1 MKQIGELGKA
11 LSANKKSTN
20 MPEVS
25 GWLVE
30 KKNEILSNY
39 GDAHNFALVFN
50 PSVQIMCAMNI
61 ERSLMGNAPTI
72 RQLLYTY
79 QLEHVQ
85 IWMMAHLE
93 DLNEYAGVKNKIATN
108 HIKELASMIIVKSS
122 FLKASEILLFFHK
135 LKAGDFGGF
144 YGTVDP
150 QKVGEY
156 LNVFMQWRS
165 LELDKITIKQAQEQ
179 RERKRE
185 EWKMKGMTREEYE
198 ELRIM
203 NYELRISD

>member
-1 MKQIGELGKA
+1 M
-11 LSANKKSTN
+11 
-20 MPEVS
+20 
-25 GWLVE
+25 E

-72 RQLLYTY
+72 RQLLHTY

-85 IWMMAHLE
+85 IWVMAHLE

-122 FLKASEILLFFHK
+122 FLKSSEILLFFHK

-150 QKVGEY
+150 LEVGEY
-156 LNVFMQWRS
+156 LNSFLDWRS
-165 LELDKITIKQAQEQ
+165 VELDKVNNKTAQEERE
-179 RERKRE
+179 RERK
-185 EWKMKGMTREEYE
+185 EWNETAITREEY
-198 ELRIM
+198 LAR
-203 NYELRISD
+203 RST

>member
-1 MKQIGELGKA
+1 MKQIGEPGKA
-11 LSANKKSTN
+11 LSVNKKSTN

-25 GWLVE
+25 GWLAV

-72 RQLLYTY
+72 RQLLHTY

-85 IWMMAHLE
+85 IWVMAHLE
-93 DLNEYAGVKNKIATN
+93 DLNEYAGVKNKMATN

-144 YGTVDP
+144 FGTVDP
-150 QKVGEY
+150 LKVGEY
-156 LNVFMQWRS
+156 LNIFKNWRS
-165 LELDKITIKQAQEQ
+165 VELDKVNNKTAQEK
-179 RERKRE
+179 RERQHN
-185 EWKMKGMTREEYE
+185 EWRRGGMTRDEYLARRGEEKE
-198 ELRIM
+198 T
-203 NYELRISD
+203 

>member
-1 MKQIGELGKA
+1 
-11 LSANKKSTN
+11 
-20 MPEVS
+20 MPEAS
-25 GWLVE
+25 GWLAV

-39 GDAHNFALVFN
+39 GDAHRFALVFN

-85 IWMMAHLE
+85 IWVMAHLE
-93 DLNEYAGVKNKIATN
+93 DLNEYAGVKNKMATN

-144 YGTVDP
+144 YGVVDP
-150 QKVGEY
+150 LKVGES
-156 LNVFMQWRS
+156 LNDFKDWRS
-165 LELDKITIKQAQEQ
+165 LELDKVNNRIAQEK
-179 RERKRE
+179 RERDRIK
-185 EWKMKGMTREEYE
+185 WQTTCITREEY
-198 ELRIM
+198 LAR
-203 NYELRISD
+203 RGAV

>member
-1 MKQIGELGKA
+1 
-11 LSANKKSTN
+11 

-72 RQLLYTY
+72 RQLLHTY

-122 FLKASEILLFFHK
+122 FLKSSEILLFFHK
-135 LKAGDFGGF
+135 MKAGDFGGF

-150 QKVGEY
+150 LKVGES
-156 LNVFMQWRS
+156 LNDFLDWRR
-165 LELDKITIKQAQEQ
+165 LELDKVNNKTAQD
-179 RERKRE
+179 KRE
-185 EWKMKGMTREEYE
+185 HDHKECNKTAITREEY
-198 ELRIM
+198 LAR
-203 NYELRISD
+203 RST

>member
-11 LSANKKSTN
+11 LSVNKKSMN

-25 GWLVE
+25 GWLAV

-50 PSVQIMCAMNI
+50 PSVQIKCAMNI
-61 ERSLMGNAPTI
+61 ERSLTGDAPTI
-72 RQLLYTY
+72 RQLLHTY

-85 IWMMAHLE
+85 IWVMAHLE
-93 DLNEYAGVKNKIATN
+93 DLNEYAGVKNKMETA
-108 HIKELASMIIVKSS
+108 HIKELANIIIVNSS

-150 QKVGEY
+150 LKVGEY
-156 LNVFMQWRS
+156 LSIFKNWRS
-165 LELDKITIKQAQEQ
+165 VELDKVNNKIAQDKRE
-179 RERKRE
+179 RERK
-185 EWKMKGMTREEYE
+185 EWNETGITREEYLARRGE
-198 ELRIM
+198 EK
-203 NYELRISD
+203 ET

>member
-72 RQLLYTY
+72 RQLLHTY

-150 QKVGEY
+150 LKVGES
-156 LNVFMQWRS
+156 LNDFLDWRS
-165 LELDKITIKQAQEQ
+165 MELDKVNNKTAQDK
-179 RERKRE
+179 RERNHK
-185 EWKMKGMTREEYE
+185 EWNETAITREEYLARRGE
-198 ELRIM
+198 KKET
-203 NYELRISD
+203 

>member
-1 MKQIGELGKA
+1 
-11 LSANKKSTN
+11 
-20 MPEVS
+20 MPEAS
-25 GWLVE
+25 GWLAV

-72 RQLLYTY
+72 RQLLHTY

-85 IWMMAHLE
+85 IWVMAHLE
-93 DLNEYAGVKNKIATN
+93 DLNEYAGVKNKMATN

-150 QKVGEY
+150 LKVGES
-156 LNVFMQWRS
+156 LNDFLDWRR
-165 LELDKITIKQAQEQ
+165 LELDKVNNKTAQDK
-179 RERKRE
+179 RERNHK
-185 EWKMKGMTREEYE
+185 EWNETAITREEYLARRGE
-198 ELRIM
+198 KKET
-203 NYELRISD
+203 